1 MSVLLLVVMTATI
14 GRRIWILL
22 ATAVLLPGC
31 ADLPTWV
38 PFNGPVSDEIPGLV
52 TPTRK
57 IKQLRRLAQAG
68 PESSPQ
74 EQRAVVE
81 YLTQT
86 IRYEADP
93 LVRAEIIR
101 TAGEYPIPEAAP
113 LLKAALQDP
122 DADAR
127 VAACEAWG
135 KRGDDPQAAD
145 LLAGVLRGDNDHDV
159 RLAAAHALG
168 FTHTQQAIAAL
179 GEALVESDPAMQ
191 YRAMISLKAVT
202 GADLGNNVDRW
213 QQYVKEGHA
222 QPAEPSWLAE
232 QKKKL
237 F

>member
-1 MSVLLLVVMTATI
+1 M
-14 GRRIWILL
+14 LL
-22 ATAVLLPGC
+22 ATAVFLPGC

-52 TPTRK
+52 TPARK

-68 PESSPQ
+68 PESTPQ
-74 EQRAVVE
+74 EQQATVE
-81 YLTQT
+81 HLTQM
-86 IRYEADP
+86 IRYEGDP

-101 TAGEYPIPEAAP
+101 TAGEYPIPQAAP

-127 VAACEAWG
+127 VAACDAWG

-145 LLAGVLRGDNDHDV
+145 LLAGVLRSDKDHDV
-159 RLAAAHALG
+159 RLAAARALG
-168 FTHTQQAIAAL
+168 STRTPQAVAAL
-179 GEALVESDPAMQ
+179 GEALAETDPAMQ
-191 YRAMISLKAVT
+191 YRAMMSLKQVT
-202 GADLGNNVDRW
+202 GEDLGNNVDRW

-222 QPAEPSWLAE
+222 QPAKPSWLAE

>member
-1 MSVLLLVVMTATI
+1 MTSLI
-14 GRRIWILL
+14 SRRIWILF
-22 ATAVLLPGC
+22 AAILLPGC

-52 TPTRK
+52 TPARK

-74 EQRAVVE
+74 EKRAVVE
-81 YLTQT
+81 YLTQS
-86 IRYEADP
+86 IRCEADS
-93 LVRAEIIR
+93 LVRAEIIH
-101 TAGEYPIPEAAP
+101 TAGEYPIRESAP

-135 KRGDDPQAAD
+135 KRGDDPQAAE
-145 LLAGVLRGDNDHDV
+145 LLAGVLHTDTNHDV
-159 RLAAAHALG
+159 RLAAARALG
-168 FTHTQQAIAAL
+168 STRSPQAIAAL
-179 GEALVESDPAMQ
+179 SDALVEQDPAMQ
-191 YRAMISLKAVT
+191 YRAMLSLKDVT
-202 GADLGNNVDRW
+202 GEDLGNNVDRW

-222 QPAEPSWLAE
+222 QPAKPSWLAE

>member
-1 MSVLLLVVMTATI
+1 MRASLVGWRIWLLLITAAI
-14 GRRIWILL
+14 S
-22 ATAVLLPGC
+22 LPGC
-31 ADLPTWV
+31 AEMPTWV
-38 PFNGPVSDEIPGLV
+38 PFNGPVSDEISGLV
-52 TPTRK
+52 TPAKK

-74 EQRAVVE
+74 GKRAVVE

-86 IRYEADP
+86 IRTEADP

-113 LLKAALQDP
+113 LLTAALKDT

-135 KRGDDPQAAD
+135 KRGDAQAAK
-145 LLAGVLRGDNDHDV
+145 LLAGVLRSDDNHDV
-159 RLAAAHALG
+159 RLAAVRALG
-168 FTHTQQAIAAL
+168 STPEPEAIAAL
-179 GEALVESDPAMQ
+179 GEALMDSDPAMQ
-191 YRAMISLKAVT
+191 YRAVLSLKRIT
-202 GADLGNNVDRW
+202 GEDLGNNVDRW

-222 QPAEPSWLAE
+222 QPAGPSWLAK
-232 QKKKL
+232 QVKQW